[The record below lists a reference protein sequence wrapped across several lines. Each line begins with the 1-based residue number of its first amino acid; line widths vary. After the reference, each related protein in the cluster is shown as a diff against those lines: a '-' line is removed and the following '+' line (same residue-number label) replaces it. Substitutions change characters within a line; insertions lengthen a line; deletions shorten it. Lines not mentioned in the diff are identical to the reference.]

1 MTFHSL
7 GQELKTQMPKEQAEM
22 AGGVPPAQG
31 AVLLS
36 THTPLARESQTV
48 PVLRD
53 ALSLGFASPQ
63 CIRAMPT
70 STSKRWGQ
78 CGPSVIMAD
87 RRAHAPAAA
96 KLHP

>member
-1 MTFHSL
+1 
-7 GQELKTQMPKEQAEM
+7 MPKEQAEM

-36 THTPLARESQTV
+36 RHTPLARESQTV

-53 ALSLGFASPQ
+53 ASSPGFASPQSPQ

-78 CGPSVIMAD
+78 CGPSVTMAD